1 MSLRGFDAFFAPRSI
16 ALIGP
21 SERQGSVGRAVA
33 ANLFGAGF
41 DGPILPVHPRLE
53 SLHGAPVYR
62 DVASLPIAPDL
73 AVIATPA
80 ATVPAIVRQLADRG
94 ARAVVILSA
103 GFRER
108 GPEGAALERAVLD
121 AARPRGMRVMGPNCI
136 GFMAPARGVNASFA
150 HLTPRAGDLAFV
162 SQSGAMVA
170 AMLDWAADRSVG
182 FSRAVSLGNMI
193 DVDLGDLLD
202 DLALDRDTRAILL
215 YVEAIASA
223 RKFMSAARAA
233 ARRKPVLVI
242 KAGSVAEAARAARA
256 HTGAGANEGEGPPP
270 SARATSLAT
279 SDAVYEAA
287 FRRAGMLRV
296 HTMAEL
302 FDGAETL
309 ARSRVPA
316 GNRLAILTNGGG
328 PGVLA
333 TDSLITQ
340 GGVLAELRP
349 QTRERLEAKLGSA
362 WSRDNPVDILAD
374 ARGERYAAALEAL
387 LADRGADAVLV
398 LQAPTSLAPSLEA
411 AEAIATAAHEPR
423 VPVLACFMGGAS
435 GEPARRWLV
444 EHGVPSY
451 ETPEAATR
459 AFLHLVEYRRN
470 RTELQET
477 PPSVALDV
485 PSCDRDAAR
494 IAIDRALAAGRE
506 WLLDDEAAA
515 VLAAYGVPMATAPAD
530 SAASIALAIGLFSD
544 ATFGP
549 ILFCGAGRSSIDL
562 AGDRA
567 LALPPLNFALARHV
581 LERARIGALL
591 TSRDPSGAAFDAV
604 ASTLVRISQIAIDQ
618 GAVVELE
625 VDPLQVGP
633 AGVMAGAARVRVAP
647 GLPPGEERLAIRPYP
662 RELEG
667 SIELRDGH
675 RLPIRPIR
683 PEDEPRLQEAFRRL
697 TPEDVRLR
705 FFSPLRV
712 LHHDLAA
719 QLAQIDY
726 DRAMAFVVLEEPSD
740 DGSNIVGV
748 ARLTADP
755 DRERAEYA
763 VTVRSDWKGRGLG
776 HALMRKMIDY
786 ARSKDIRELF
796 GYVLREN
803 ETMLAMSRE
812 LGFTVTGSDEGPG
825 VVRVSLALTAAP
837 SQPL

>member
-1 MSLRGFDAFFAPRSI
+1 
-16 ALIGP
+16 
-21 SERQGSVGRAVA
+21 
-33 ANLFGAGF
+33 
-41 DGPILPVHPRLE
+41 
-53 SLHGAPVYR
+53 
-62 DVASLPIAPDL
+62 
-73 AVIATPA
+73 
-80 ATVPAIVRQLADRG
+80 
-94 ARAVVILSA
+94 
-103 GFRER
+103 
-108 GPEGAALERAVLD
+108 
-121 AARPRGMRVMGPNCI
+121 
-136 GFMAPARGVNASFA
+136 MAPEHGVNASFA
-150 HLTPRAGDLAFV
+150 HLTPRVGDLAFV

-182 FSRAVSLGNMI
+182 FSRVVSLGNMI

-233 ARRKPVLVI
+233 ARKKPVLVI
-242 KAGSVAEAARAARA
+242 KAGRVAEAARATRA
-256 HTGAGANEGEGPPP
+256 HTGAGIADGAAVPATT
-270 SARATSLAT
+270 SATSAAT
-279 SDAVYEAA
+279 ADAVYNAA

-296 HTMAEL
+296 DTVAEL
-302 FDGAETL
+302 FDAAETL

-333 TDSLITQ
+333 TDSLITN

-349 QTRERLEAKLGSA
+349 ATRERLEAKLGSA

-398 LQAPTSLAPSLEA
+398 LQAPTSLAPSLDA
-411 AEAIATAAHEPR
+411 AQAIAAAAHEPR

-470 RTELQET
+470 RAELLET

-485 PSCDRDAAR
+485 PCCDRDAAR
-494 IAIDRALAAGRE
+494 AAIERALAAGRE
-506 WLLDDEAAA
+506 WLRDDEAAV
-515 VLAAYGVPMATAPAD
+515 VLAAYGVTMGSTREASAPL
-530 SAASIALAIGLFSD
+530 ALAVGLFSD

-549 ILFCGAGRSSIDL
+549 ILFCGASRSAIGGID
-562 AGDRA
+562 GDRA
-567 LALPPLNFALARHV
+567 LALPPLNRVLARHV
-581 LERARIGALL
+581 LEHARVGALL
-591 TSRDPSGAAFDAV
+591 ASRDPSGSSLDAV
-604 ASTLVRISQIAIDQ
+604 ASTLVRVSQIAIDH

-625 VDPLQVGP
+625 IDPLYAVP
-633 AGVMAGAARVRVAP
+633 TGVAAGATRVRVAA

-662 RELEG
+662 RELES
-667 SIELRDGH
+667 SIELRDGQ
-675 RLPIRPIR
+675 RLPIRPMR
-683 PEDEPRLQEAFRRL
+683 PEDEPRLQEAFLRL

-712 LHHDLAA
+712 LHHDFAA
-719 QLAQIDY
+719 QLVQIDY
-726 DRAMAFVVLEEPSD
+726 DRAMAFVVLEEPGD
-740 DGSNIVGV
+740 DGSSIVGV
-748 ARLTADP
+748 GRLTADP
-755 DRERAEYA
+755 DREHAEYA
-763 VTVRSDWKGRGLG
+763 VTVRSDWQGRGLG
-776 HALMRKMIDY
+776 HALIRKLIDY
-786 ARSKDIRELF
+786 ARAKGIRELF

-803 ETMLAMSRE
+803 ETMLALSRK
-812 LGFTVTGSDEGPG
+812 LGFTVRGSDEGPG
-825 VVRVSLALTAAP
+825 VMRVSLVL
-837 SQPL
+837 

>member
-1 MSLRGFDAFFAPRSI
+1 MSLRGFDAFFSPHSI

-21 SERQGSVGRAVA
+21 SEREGSVGRAVA

-53 SLHGAPVYR
+53 SLHGVPVHR
-62 DVASLPIAPDL
+62 DVASLPLAPDL

-80 ATVPAIVRQLADRG
+80 ATVPQIVRQLADRG
-94 ARAVVILSA
+94 ARAAVILSA

-108 GPEGAALERAVLD
+108 GPYGVGLERAMLE
-121 AARPRGMRVMGPNCI
+121 AAQPRGMRIMGPNCI
-136 GFMAPARGVNASFA
+136 GFMAPARGINASFA

-170 AMLDWAADRSVG
+170 AMLDWAADRSLG
-182 FSRAVSLGNMI
+182 FSRVVSLGNMI

-215 YVEAIASA
+215 YVEAIAGA

-256 HTGAGANEGEGPPP
+256 HTGAGSTEGAVAPATT
-270 SARATSLAT
+270 SATSVAT
-279 SDAVYEAA
+279 SDAVYDAA

-296 HTMAEL
+296 HTVAEL
-302 FDGAETL
+302 FDAAETL

-333 TDSLITQ
+333 TDSLITK

-374 ARGERYAAALEAL
+374 AGGERYAAALEAL

-411 AEAIATAAHEPR
+411 AQAIATVVHEPR

-470 RTELQET
+470 RAELSET

-485 PSCDRDAAR
+485 PCCDRDAA
-494 IAIDRALAAGRE
+494 
-506 WLLDDEAAA
+506 
-515 VLAAYGVPMATAPAD
+515 T
-530 SAASIALAIGLFSD
+530 
-544 ATFGP
+544 
-549 ILFCGAGRSSIDL
+549 
-562 AGDRA
+562 
-567 LALPPLNFALARHV
+567 
-581 LERARIGALL
+581 
-591 TSRDPSGAAFDAV
+591 
-604 ASTLVRISQIAIDQ
+604 
-618 GAVVELE
+618 
-625 VDPLQVGP
+625 
-633 AGVMAGAARVRVAP
+633 
-647 GLPPGEERLAIRPYP
+647 
-662 RELEG
+662 
-667 SIELRDGH
+667 
-675 RLPIRPIR
+675 
-683 PEDEPRLQEAFRRL
+683 
-697 TPEDVRLR
+697 
-705 FFSPLRV
+705 
-712 LHHDLAA
+712 
-719 QLAQIDY
+719 
-726 DRAMAFVVLEEPSD
+726 
-740 DGSNIVGV
+740 
-748 ARLTADP
+748 
-755 DRERAEYA
+755 
-763 VTVRSDWKGRGLG
+763 
-776 HALMRKMIDY
+776 
-786 ARSKDIRELF
+786 
-796 GYVLREN
+796 
-803 ETMLAMSRE
+803 
-812 LGFTVTGSDEGPG
+812 
-825 VVRVSLALTAAP
+825 
-837 SQPL
+837 

>member
-1 MSLRGFDAFFAPRSI
+1 VSLRGFDAFFSPRSI

-21 SERQGSVGRAVA
+21 SEREGSVGRAVA
-33 ANLFGAGF
+33 DNLFGAGF

-53 SLHGAPVYR
+53 SLHGVPVYR
-62 DVASLPIAPDL
+62 DAASLPLAPDL
-73 AVIATPA
+73 AVIATRA
-80 ATVPAIVRQLADRG
+80 STVPELVGQLAERG
-94 ARAVVILSA
+94 ARAVVVLSA

-108 GPEGAALERAVLD
+108 GPEGAALERALLA
-121 AARPRGMRVMGPNCI
+121 AARPRGVRIMGPNCI
-136 GFMAPARGVNASFA
+136 GFMAPAHGVNASFA

-170 AMLDWAADRSVG
+170 ALLDWAADRAVG
-182 FSRAVSLGNMI
+182 FSRVVSLGNMS

-202 DLALDRDTRAILL
+202 DLALDGGTRAILL
-215 YVEAIASA
+215 YVEAIAGA

-233 ARRKPVLVI
+233 ARKKPVLVI

-256 HTGAGANEGEGPPP
+256 HTGAGVIDDA
-270 SARATSLAT
+270 ATAPASTASVAT
-279 SDAVYEAA
+279 SDAVYDAA

-296 HTMAEL
+296 RTVAEL
-302 FDGAETL
+302 FDAAETL

-333 TDSLITQ
+333 TDSLIAQ
-340 GGVLAELRP
+340 GGTLAELRP
-349 QTRERLEAKLGSA
+349 ETRERLDAKLGSA

-374 ARGERYAAALEAL
+374 ARGERYTAALEAL
-387 LADRGADAVLV
+387 LADRSADAVLV

-411 AEAIATAAHEPR
+411 AEAIAAAAHEPR
-423 VPVLACFMGGAS
+423 IPVLACFMGGAS

-444 EHGVPSY
+444 EHGVPSF
-451 ETPEAATR
+451 ETPEAATS

-470 RTELQET
+470 RAELLET
-477 PPSVALDV
+477 PPSAPLDV
-485 PSCDRDAAR
+485 PFCDRDTAAG
-494 IAIDRALAAGRE
+494 AIDRALSAGRGT
-506 WLLDDEAAA
+506 LLESETAE
-515 VLAAYGVPMATAPAD
+515 VLGSYGVATA
-530 SAASIALAIGLFSD
+530 SARVSSATPVAVGLFSD

-549 ILFCGAGRSSIDL
+549 VVFFGAARFSLD
-562 AGDRA
+562 ADDRA
-567 LALPPLNFALARHV
+567 LALPPLNRALARQ
-581 LERARIGALL
+581 LIERTRIGARLA
-591 TSRDPSGAAFDAV
+591 SRDPSGAIVDAA
-604 ASTLVRISQIAIDQ
+604 ASTLVRVSQIAIDH

-625 VDPLQVGP
+625 IDPLLVAASDATP
-633 AGVMAGAARVRVAP
+633 NAVPDATAVAGASRVRVAA
-647 GLPPGEERLAIRPYP
+647 GLPQGEERLAIRPYP

-667 SIELRDGH
+667 EIALRDGH

-683 PEDEPRLQEAFRRL
+683 PEDEPLLQDAFHHL

-726 DRAMAFVVLEEPSD
+726 DRAMAFVVLDGSSD
-740 DGSNIVGV
+740 DGASIVGV

-755 DRERAEYA
+755 DRDHAEYA

-776 HALMRKMIDY
+776 WALMLKMIDY
-786 ARSKDIRELF
+786 ARSKGIRELF

-812 LGFTVTGSDEGPG
+812 MGFTVTGSDEGPG
-825 VVRVSLALTAAP
+825 VMRVSLVL
-837 SQPL
+837 